1 MKTLVTI
8 KDIAKQ
14 LGISVSTVSRA
25 LNDHS
30 DIKKETKLKVLE
42 TVKELNYRPNSVAR
56 SLIHQR
62 TYTVGLMIPDITD
75 PFFSTISVGAQELLS
90 EQGYQVIIGNT
101 LRDSAK
107 EKRFI
112 ESALER
118 KMDGLIITPDH
129 VDEELVEMLSNIN
142 IPVVFLRRRP
152 SKLLKVPF
160 VDVDHYKGACEA
172 VEHLISLGHKGIG
185 YIGIPIESPI
195 AIDRFQGYK
204 DTLKKHDIPYVSDFI
219 QLSGGRTIQ
228 SGRIAMDQLISHI
241 PEMTAIFAYNDL
253 LAIGALESL
262 AQHNIGVPDTISI
275 MGFDDLEIS
284 NLYWI
289 QLSTMSQPRNQMGR
303 HAAETLL
310 KMINHANTD
319 DEIPDSILLDSVLIN
334 RNTCKKLTYQ

>member
-1 MKTLVTI
+1 MVTI

-30 DIKKETKLKVLE
+30 DIKKETKMKVLE
-42 TVKELNYRPNSVAR
+42 TVKKLNYRPNSIAR

-101 LRDSAK
+101 LRDSDK

-129 VDEELVEMLSNIN
+129 VDEELVDMLSNIN

-152 SKLLKVPF
+152 AKGLKVPF
-160 VDVDHYKGACEA
+160 VDVNHYNGACQA
-172 VEHLISLGHKGIG
+172 VEHLISLGHKQIG
-185 YIGIPIESPI
+185 YIGIPLETQI

-204 DTLKKHDIPYVSDFI
+204 DTLEKHNISYISDYI
-219 QLSGGRTIQ
+219 QLTGGRTIQ
-228 SGRIAMDQLISHI
+228 SGRIAMDQLFSQI
-241 PEMTAIFAYNDL
+241 PEMTALFAYNDL

-262 AQHNIGVPDTISI
+262 AQHNMNVPEAISI

-284 NLYWI
+284 SLYWI

-310 KMINHANTD
+310 KMMNHSDT
-319 DEIPDSILLDSVLIN
+319 DEIPESILLNSVLVN
-334 RNTCKKLTYQ
+334 RNTCKKITFR